1 MNLTKLT
8 LPLAISTGAVGLT
21 LGSTANG
28 MSTPLNYIISISQD
42 CNWTNNSGG
51 PFTLIGNYQ
60 VSDSKEQLISGD
72 ELKLQH
78 RYEALEKSF
87 KKHNNKF
94 PASADKYFNLL
105 AKYLCIIP
113 FTDNLASFNEYDA
126 SIDFRLSLPHDIS
139 LNVSY
144 FIEEID
150 NNVVFTIHHNKR
162 LLVSDE
168 LPMDRLVSMLNEII
182 KELPKGNV

>member
-8 LPLAISTGAVGLT
+8 LPLAISTGVAGVT

-28 MSTPLNYIISISQD
+28 MSTLSNYIISIPQD
-42 CNWTNNSGG
+42 CNWTKNSAE

-60 VSDSKEQLISGD
+60 VSNSKDQLISSD

-78 RYEALEKSF
+78 RYESLEKSF
-87 KKHNNKF
+87 KKHNNRF

-105 AKYLCIIP
+105 AKYLCAIP

-126 SIDFRLSLPHDIS
+126 SIDFRLSLPHDIF

-144 FIEEID
+144 FIDEVD
-150 NNVVFTIHHNKR
+150 NSVVFTIHHNKR